1 MNQITI
7 GKFIAR
13 KRKEKNITQEQLAEK
28 LSVSNKTVSKWENG
42 RCMPDY
48 SVIEMLCSELGITI
62 AELIDGRESEC
73 NSVREYDENQ
83 IIDLIKRTQNLEKQK
98 YLLISLIYM
107 SFGSS
112 IGMVSDYFTGST
124 SSKIISICLSAVSVG
139 ISFLGLL
146 NAIKFIKESK

>member
-28 LSVSNKTVSKWENG
+28 LSVSNKTVSKWETG

-62 AELIDGRESEC
+62 AELMDGKEGEC
-73 NSVREYDENQ
+73 NSVREYYENQ

-112 IGMVSDYFTGST
+112 IGMMSDYFTGSL
-124 SSKIISICLSAVSVG
+124 SSKIISVCISAVAVA
-139 ISFLGLL
+139 ISFIGLL